1 MSLTQAVGRLSGRA
15 TDLLWHAILRLER
28 LPHAVNLAMGLA
40 FVAIITVADELTG
53 SAAGF
58 EELYLLPIVFVAWL
72 TRSAASGVA
81 IALLATAL
89 RLGISLLYGSV
100 SPALAISGAVLHAL
114 LYVTVVM
121 LLGLFRRDRDLQK
134 TLAVTDALTGAAN
147 RRAFYATA
155 RRELE
160 RSRRYGHQLSLLYFD
175 VDDFKRV
182 NDVAGHDEGDRVLR
196 TIAAVAQS
204 SVRSIDVVARLG
216 GDEFVVLLPETGS
229 REAGRIATRL
239 RTDLDGAATFSGY
252 AITCSV
258 GVVTYQDLPQS
269 VEDLLRGGDAAMYA
283 AKSAGGDRA
292 SAKSVRG
299 GTQA

>member
-1 MSLTQAVGRLSGRA
+1 MSLTQAARRLAGSA
-15 TDLLWHAILRLER
+15 TDLLWRAILRLER
-28 LPHAVNLAMGLA
+28 QPHPVNLAIGLA
-40 FVAIITVADELTG
+40 FVAIITVADALTG

-89 RLGISLLYGSV
+89 RLGTSLLYGSV

-121 LLGLFRRDRDLQK
+121 LLSLFRRDRDLHK
-134 TLAVTDALTGAAN
+134 TLSVTDALTGLAN
-147 RRAFYATA
+147 RRAFYVAAGT
-155 RRELE
+155 ELE
-160 RSRRYGHQLSLLYFD
+160 RSRRYGHRLSLLYID

-182 NDVAGHDEGDRVLR
+182 NDVAGHHEGDRVLR
-196 TIAAVAQS
+196 SIAAVAQKS
-204 SVRSIDVVARLG
+204 IRSIDVVARLG
-216 GDEFVVLLPETGS
+216 GDEFVVLLPETDS
-229 REAGRIATRL
+229 REAGRIAVRL

-269 VEDLLRGGDAAMYA
+269 VDDLLRGGDAAMYE
-283 AKSAGGDRA
+283 AKSAGRERA
-292 SAKSVRG
+292 NAATGFS
-299 GTQA
+299 

>member
-1 MSLTQAVGRLSGRA
+1 MSLTQAARRLAGSA
-15 TDLLWHAILRLER
+15 TDLLWRAILRLESQ
-28 LPHAVNLAMGLA
+28 PHPVNLAIGLA
-40 FVAIITVADELTG
+40 FVAIITVADALTG

-89 RLGISLLYGSV
+89 RLGTSLLYGSV

-121 LLGLFRRDRDLQK
+121 LLSLFRRDRDLHK
-134 TLAVTDALTGAAN
+134 TLSVTDALTGLAN
-147 RRAFYATA
+147 RRAFYVAAGT
-155 RRELE
+155 ELE
-160 RSRRYGHQLSLLYFD
+160 RSRRYGHRLSLLYID

-182 NDVAGHDEGDRVLR
+182 NDVAGHHEGDRVLR
-196 TIAAVAQS
+196 SIAAVAQKS
-204 SVRSIDVVARLG
+204 IRSIDVVARLG
-216 GDEFVVLLPETGS
+216 GDEFVVLLPETSS
-229 REAGRIATRL
+229 REAGRIAGRL
-239 RTDLDGAATFSGY
+239 RTDLDGAETFSGY

-269 VEDLLRGGDAAMYA
+269 VDDLLRGGDAAMYE
-283 AKSAGGDRA
+283 AKSAGRERA
-292 SAKSVRG
+292 NAATGSS
-299 GTQA
+299 